1 MLDRTIA
8 VYLRGESEPLAGALS
23 AVPDAA
29 PDELVAA
36 LEPVPG
42 GIEPGALAP
51 TGDVVDTL
59 QAATY
64 HALTAADTEA
74 AVVNAVNGGGDA
86 DTVGAVTGAIAGARF
101 GADELPDRG
110 LAELDGDGELRRLG
124 RELVDL
130 DP

>member
-1 MLDRTIA
+1 
-8 VYLRGESEPLAGALS
+8 VGALS
-23 AVPDAA
+23 AVSDAA

-36 LEPVPG
+36 LEPVPD
-42 GIEPGALAP
+42 GIEPGALSP
-51 TGDVVDTL
+51 TGYVVDTH

-64 HALTAADTEA
+64 HALTAADAEA

-86 DTVGAVTGAIAGARF
+86 DTIGAVTGAIAGARF
-101 GADELPDRG
+101 GASELPDRW
-110 LAELDGDGELRRLG
+110 LAELDGAGELRRLG